1 MTISQSETSTDFG
14 EQVAAAVSGR
24 VADATDTIKVVV
36 EPATWVET
44 LRTAKND
51 LGLIFFSWLGA
62 VDWTNE
68 PVVGEP
74 VESEVD
80 ERFEVLC
87 TVGDI
92 SAGRRVTFSTSLAK
106 SEPRLDSLVG
116 VYAGANWHERETHEM
131 FGIEFVGH
139 PNLAHLYLPDGFI
152 GQPLLKSYPLL
163 SRDVKPW
170 PGTVDVEGM
179 PGVADE
185 EPAQGSDE

>member
-1 MTISQSETSTDFG
+1 MTVSQSETSTDFG
-14 EQVAAAVSGR
+14 EQVASAVSGR
-24 VADATDTIKVVV
+24 VAAAVDTVKVVV
-36 EPATWVET
+36 DPATWVET

-68 PVVGEP
+68 SAVGEP
-74 VESEVD
+74 VESEVE
-80 ERFEVLC
+80 ERFEVMC
-87 TVGDI
+87 TVADL
-92 SAGRRVTFSTSLAK
+92 SAGRRVTFSTTLDK
-106 SEPRLDSLVG
+106 TEPRLDTLVG

-152 GQPLLKSYPLL
+152 GKPLLKSYPLL

-179 PGVADE
+179 PGVANE
-185 EPAQGSDE
+185 EPAEGGEE

>member
-1 MTISQSETSTDFG
+1 VTVSQSETSTDFG

-68 PVVGEP
+68 PAVGEP

-87 TVGDI
+87 TVGDL

-185 EPAQGSDE
+185 EPAEGSDE

>member
-1 MTISQSETSTDFG
+1 VTISQSETSTDFG
-14 EQVAAAVSGR
+14 LQVAAAVSGR
-24 VADATDTIKVVV
+24 VVDATDTIKVVV

-68 PVVGEP
+68 PAVGEP

-179 PGVADE
+179 PGAADE
-185 EPAQGSDE
+185 EPAEGSDE

>member
-1 MTISQSETSTDFG
+1 VTISQSETSTDFG

-185 EPAQGSDE
+185 EPAEGSDE

>member
-1 MTISQSETSTDFG
+1 MTVSQSETSTDYG
-14 EQVAAAVSGR
+14 EQVAAAVSGQ
-24 VADATDTIKVVV
+24 VAQAKDTVKVVV
-36 EPATWVET
+36 DPATWVET
-44 LRTAKND
+44 LRIAKND

-68 PVVGEP
+68 PAVGEP
-74 VESEVD
+74 VESDVE

-87 TVGDI
+87 TVGDL
-92 SAGRRVTFSTSLAK
+92 SAGRRVTFSTTLAK
-106 SEPRLDSLVG
+106 TEPRLDSLVG
-116 VYAGANWHERETHEM
+116 VYAGANWHEREAHEM

-185 EPAQGSDE
+185 EPAEGSDE

>member
-1 MTISQSETSTDFG
+1 VTVSPSETSTDFG
-14 EQVAAAVSGR
+14 EEVAAAVSGR
-24 VADATDTIKVVV
+24 VADAVDTVKVVV
-36 EPATWVET
+36 DPATWVDT

-51 LGLIFFSWLGA
+51 FGLIFFSWLGA

-68 PVVGEP
+68 PAVGEP
-74 VESEVD
+74 VESEVE

-87 TVGDI
+87 TVGDV
-92 SAGRRVTFSTSLAK
+92 SSGRRVTFSTSLAK
-106 SEPRLDSLVG
+106 TEPRLDSLVG

-131 FGIEFVGH
+131 FGIDFVGH
-139 PNLAHLYLPDGFI
+139 PNLANLYLPDGFI

-185 EPAQGSDE
+185 EPPEGGDE

>member
-1 MTISQSETSTDFG
+1 MTVSQSETSTNFG

-24 VADATDTIKVVV
+24 VAEATDTIKVVV

-68 PVVGEP
+68 AAVGEP

-87 TVGDI
+87 TVGDV

-185 EPAQGSDE
+185 EPAEGGDE

>member
-1 MTISQSETSTDFG
+1 MTVSQSDTSTDFG
-14 EQVAAAVSGR
+14 GQVAAAVSGR
-24 VADATDTIKVVV
+24 VADAADTVKVSVD
-36 EPATWVET
+36 PANWVEA
-44 LRTAKND
+44 LRIAKND
-51 LGLIFFSWLGA
+51 FGLVFFSWLGA
-62 VDWTNE
+62 VDWANE
-68 PVVGEP
+68 SAVGEP
-74 VESEVD
+74 VESEVE

-131 FGIEFVGH
+131 FGIEFIGH
-139 PNLAHLYLPDGFI
+139 PNLANLYLPDGFI
-152 GQPLLKSYPLL
+152 GRPLLKSYPLL

-185 EPAQGSDE
+185 EPAEGGDE

>member
-1 MTISQSETSTDFG
+1 MTVSPSETTDFG

-24 VADATDTIKVVV
+24 VAAAADTVKIVVD
-36 EPATWVET
+36 PASWVET
-44 LRTAKND
+44 LTTAKND

-68 PVVGEP
+68 SAVGEP
-74 VESEVD
+74 VQSEVE

-87 TVGDI
+87 TVGDL
-92 SAGRRVTFSTSLAK
+92 SAGRRVTFSTTLAK
-106 SEPRLDSLVG
+106 TEPRLDTLVG

-152 GQPLLKSYPLL
+152 GRPLLKSYPLL

-179 PGVADE
+179 PGAAEE
-185 EPAQGSDE
+185 EPEEGGDE

>member
-1 MTISQSETSTDFG
+1 MTVSQSETSTDFG

-24 VADATDTIKVVV
+24 VAAAVDTVKVVV
-36 EPATWVET
+36 DPATWVET
-44 LRTAKND
+44 LRTAKTE

-68 PVVGEP
+68 SAVGEP
-74 VESEVD
+74 VESEVE

-87 TVGDI
+87 TVGDL
-92 SAGRRVTFSTSLAK
+92 SAGRRVTFSTTLAK
-106 SEPRLDSLVG
+106 TEPRLDSLVG

-152 GQPLLKSYPLL
+152 GKPLLKSYPLL

-179 PGVADE
+179 PGVADD
-185 EPAQGSDE
+185 EPAEGGEE

>member
-1 MTISQSETSTDFG
+1 VTISQSETSTDFG
-14 EQVAAAVSGR
+14 EQVAAAVSGQ

-36 EPATWVET
+36 DPATWVET

-51 LGLIFFSWLGA
+51 FGLIFFSWLGA

-68 PVVGEP
+68 PAVGEP
-74 VESEVD
+74 VESEVE

-87 TVGDI
+87 TVGDV

-116 VYAGANWHERETHEM
+116 VYAGANWHEREAHEM

-139 PNLAHLYLPDGFI
+139 PNLANLYLPDGFI

-185 EPAQGSDE
+185 EPAEGGDE